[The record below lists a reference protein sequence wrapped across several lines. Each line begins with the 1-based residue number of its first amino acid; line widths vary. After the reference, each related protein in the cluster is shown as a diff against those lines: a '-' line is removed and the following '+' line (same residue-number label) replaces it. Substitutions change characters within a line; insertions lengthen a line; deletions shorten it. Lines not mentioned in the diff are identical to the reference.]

1 MEDNC
6 LKDAGVI
13 CIFAASEE
21 HLLCDIVNETCT
33 LYYVCCLIRNVIR
46 KDLFCL
52 KYLGMW
58 SKLELKFYVSF
69 LHEVSHQYNVYI

>member
-33 LYYVCCLIRNVIR
+33 MYVV
-46 KDLFCL
+46 L
-52 KYLGMW
+52 KEML
-58 SKLELKFYVSF
+58 
-69 LHEVSHQYNVYI
+69 

>member
-1 MEDNC
+1 MVIMKDNC

-33 LYYVCCLIRNVIR
+33 MYVYKKCYLERLV
-46 KDLFCL
+46 LFEIP
-52 KYLGMW
+52 W
-58 SKLELKFYVSF
+58 YVK
-69 LHEVSHQYNVYI
+69 